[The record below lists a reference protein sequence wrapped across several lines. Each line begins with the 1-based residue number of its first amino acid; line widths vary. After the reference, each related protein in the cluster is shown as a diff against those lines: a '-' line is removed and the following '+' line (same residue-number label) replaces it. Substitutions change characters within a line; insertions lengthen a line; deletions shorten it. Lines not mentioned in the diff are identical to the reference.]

1 MEYITENL
9 GALCFPQLGYLSKVT
24 GSLSD
29 EYKFSCTYIKFII
42 CHFH

>member
-1 MEYITENL
+1 MEYIAENL
-9 GALCFPQLGYLSKVT
+9 GVLYFHKPGYLSKVT

-29 EYKFSCTYIKFII
+29 EYKFFGTYIKFII